1 MKEVALKMFKAI
13 AAFLNMIF
21 DKGSNISVEVKAG
34 NKMKNNIKKN
44 KNCTIHVNENSNNAP
59 KKEN

>member
-21 DKGSNISVEVKAG
+21 DKGNNISVEVKTG
-34 NKMKNNIKKN
+34 NKMKNKIKKN
-44 KNCTIHVNENSNNAP
+44 KNCTIHINENSSNVP